1 LVETLKARYI
11 RRSHNKEGK
20 PDGKAAVGARDIGA
34 P

>member
-1 LVETLKARYI
+1 LADAVKAI
-11 RRSHNKEGK
+11 NMRRSRKDGK